1 MKRIPNTVIEYTKS
15 VAHLGKVIYRT
26 RYGWQVPMRDSEN
39 WLATKP
45 SLKAAK
51 QFLDDLRNESRVAA

>member
-1 MKRIPNTVIEYTKS
+1 MKRIPNTVIEYTKA
-15 VAHLGKVIYRT
+15 VVHLGKVIYRT
-26 RYGWQVPMRDSEN
+26 RYGWQMPMRDSEN

-51 QFLDDLRNESRVAA
+51 QFLDELNNDRLAA

>member
-1 MKRIPNTVIEYTKS
+1 MRRIPGTLREYTKA

-26 RYGWQVPMRDSEN
+26 SYGWQIPMRDSEN

-51 QFLDDLRNESRVAA
+51 QFLDDLQNESRVAA